1 MIKPTNI
8 GTNLKSEMILEALSL
23 GGIEGF
29 LAAELPSIRA
39 RVLEWLED
47 WGYYYSSKPLGEVLD
62 IAGAAAIRQLATSDD
77 IREALR
83 CLAARQVCK
92 ETTFIENLPLLLREA
107 HEKYGA
113 GSRDALGVI
122 LNRAIAEWIS
132 END

>member
-1 MIKPTNI
+1 MIKPTNVS
-8 GTNLKSEMILEALSL
+8 TNLKSEMILEALSL

-39 RVLEWLED
+39 RVLEWLDD
-47 WGYYYSSKPLGEVLD
+47 WGYYSSKPLGEVLD

-92 ETTFIENLPLLLREA
+92 ETTFIANLPLLLREA

>member
-1 MIKPTNI
+1 MRMVDIDDF
-8 GTNLKSEMILEALSL
+8 
-23 GGIEGF
+23 IEDQ
-29 LAAELPSIRA
+29 LPSIRA
-39 RVLEWLED
+39 RVLEWLDD
-47 WGYYYSSKPLGEVLD
+47 WGYYSSKPLDEVLD

-77 IREALR
+77 IREALS

-92 ETTFIENLPLLLREA
+92 ETAFIANLPLLLREA